1 MEILVFRIFRF
12 KILVNV
18 KHQKSF
24 NSSANDYRYG
34 KTQQFWVQAAGL
46 WIRIHFMRIRIKQF
60 F

>member
-24 NSSANDYRYG
+24 NSSDNDYRYG
-34 KTQQFWVQAAGL
+34 KTQQFWVQGSIFYIL
-46 WIRIHFMRIRIKQF
+46 PFPPPPRGTL
-60 F
+60 